1 MVVVKVEGL
10 DGEDGVGG
18 EEVGRR
24 LGAIVQ
30 GRAVEWG
37 EEGLRGVR
45 DVGEVRKVYRLPVKG
60 EEGKGKKRRKDGRV
74 EGEGGGGKG
83 RGEEWEMRE
92 LEVGIL
98 GLMALRG
105 AV

>member
-10 DGEDGVGG
+10 EGEDGVGG

-24 LGAIVQ
+24 LGKIVE
-30 GRAVEWG
+30 GVGVEWG

-45 DVGEVRKVYRLPVKG
+45 DVGAIRKVYRLPVAG
-60 EEGKGKKRRKDGRV
+60 EGKRRRKDGGV
-74 EGEGGGGKG
+74 EGDGRGPGK
-83 RGEEWEMRE
+83 GEEWEMRE